1 MPLTR
6 ELLTDPSPRMLA
18 VAAGGGSAAL
28 LAGALF
34 FQALGFAPCE
44 LCILQRWPHAAAAAL
59 AVAIAALGFRRVLA
73 VLGLIAALLA
83 VAFAAY
89 HTGVE
94 QAWWPGPAACSGG
107 LGDLGAVSTEEL
119 LSRIR
124 GAQVVRCDQPA
135 WVFLGLSMAAWNA
148 ILSAGLAG
156 LWVLSL
162 RRSAR

>member
-1 MPLTR
+1 MRPTPD
-6 ELLTDPSPRMLA
+6 LLTDPSPRMLA

-28 LAGALF
+28 LAAALF

-44 LCILQRWPHAAAAAL
+44 LCVLQRWPHVAAAVL
-59 AVAIAALGFRRVLA
+59 GGAVALLGFRRGLA
-73 VLGLIAALLA
+73 ALGLAAALLA
-83 VAFAAY
+83 VALAAY

-94 QAWWPGPAACSGG
+94 QGWWAGPQACSGG
-107 LGDLGAVSTEEL
+107 LGDLGAVSTQEL

-135 WVFLGLSMAAWNA
+135 WMFLGLSMAAWNA
-148 ILSAGLAG
+148 ILSALLAA
-156 LWVLSL
+156 LWALSL